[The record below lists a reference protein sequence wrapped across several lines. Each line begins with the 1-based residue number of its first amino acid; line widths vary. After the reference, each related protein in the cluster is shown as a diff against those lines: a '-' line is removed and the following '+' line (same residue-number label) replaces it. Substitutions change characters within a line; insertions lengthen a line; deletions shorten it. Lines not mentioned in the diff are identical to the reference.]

1 MVLLNGMLKDHMNT
15 NNILVPEECGLRTRM
30 STNDAVIELTDKILK
45 SVNKTQ
51 FRFKSV
57 KNMRR
62 FACSTFYFV
71 KQRHWLRSTTTENSL
86 LGCES
91 VQLY

>member
-45 SVNKTQ
+45 SVNKK
-51 FRFKSV
+51 KSIIVV
-57 KNMRR
+57 KLALCMP
-62 FACSTFYFV
+62 
-71 KQRHWLRSTTTENSL
+71 
-86 LGCES
+86 
-91 VQLY
+91 